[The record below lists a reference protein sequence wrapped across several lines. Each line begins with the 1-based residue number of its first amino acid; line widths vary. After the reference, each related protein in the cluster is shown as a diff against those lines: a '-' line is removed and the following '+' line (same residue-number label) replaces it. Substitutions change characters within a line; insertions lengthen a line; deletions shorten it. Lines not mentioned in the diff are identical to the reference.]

1 MRYERIINELN
12 IEPTFLD
19 EHARAIQNQ
28 ILSVGKTPPLNK
40 GAYGSSFGS
49 TTQSDIFA
57 INKCIRLTGRILMLG
72 SNPDSIKR
80 VTGDIEED
88 PAFANHDPATVIN
101 SSMLYHLVT
110 WLERKPGS
118 TAQEK
123 ETLKQVH
130 RRFDGLNWMVDR
142 DTVKALGIET
152 VEQRSSGEGKNIYSS
167 GGFPRVNRGNA

>member
-1 MRYERIINELN
+1 
-12 IEPTFLD
+12 LD

-72 SNPDSIKR
+72 SNPDSIER
-80 VTGDIEED
+80 VSSDIEND

-110 WLERKPGS
+110 WLESKPNCTS
-118 TAQEK
+118 QEK
-123 ETLKQVH
+123 ESLKQLH

-152 VEQRSSGEGKNIYSS
+152 VEQRSSGEGDKNYSS
-167 GGFPRVNRGNA
+167 GGFPCARRSNA